1 MLCLKPR
8 EFEELQ
14 PGEFYKLSEGYEI
27 RHDAEVNAHAYF
39 VSNLMNLFGKSLK
52 QNMTADRLVKPLKI
66 NQSDVSSRSEDE
78 QYLREKFGL

>member
-27 RHDAEVNAHAYF
+27 RHDAEVTAQAYF

-52 QNMTADRLVKPLKI
+52 QNMTVDRLVKPLKI

>member
-27 RHDAEVNAHAYF
+27 RHDAEMTAYAYF

-52 QNMTADRLVKPLKI
+52 QNMTVDRLVKPLKI

-78 QYLREKFGL
+78 QYLKEKFGL

>member
-27 RHDAEVNAHAYF
+27 RHDAEVTAHAYF

-52 QNMTADRLVKPLKI
+52 QNMLPEKAAEIIVDR
-66 NQSDVSSRSEDE
+66 
-78 QYLREKFGL
+78 YLYGESMQRL

>member
-27 RHDAEVNAHAYF
+27 RHDAEVTAHAYF

-52 QNMTADRLVKPLKI
+52 QNMPVDRLAKPLRLRETD
-66 NQSDVSSRSEDE
+66 SSSRDEDE

>member
-27 RHDAEVNAHAYF
+27 RHDAEMTVHAYF

-52 QNMTADRLVKPLKI
+52 QNMTVDRLVKPLKI

>member
-14 PGEFYKLSEGYEI
+14 PGEFYKPSEGYEI
-27 RHDAEVNAHAYF
+27 RHDAEMTAHAYF

-52 QNMTADRLVKPLKI
+52 QNRTVDRLVKPLKI

-78 QYLREKFGL
+78 QYLKEKFGL

>member
-27 RHDAEVNAHAYF
+27 RHDAEVPAHAYF

-52 QNMTADRLVKPLKI
+52 QNMTVDRLVKPLKI

-78 QYLREKFGL
+78 QYLKEKFGL

>member
-27 RHDAEVNAHAYF
+27 RHDVEVTAYAYF

-52 QNMTADRLVKPLKI
+52 QNMTVDRLVKPLKI

>member
-27 RHDAEVNAHAYF
+27 RHDAEVTAHAYF

-52 QNMTADRLVKPLKI
+52 QNMTVDRLVKPLKI
-66 NQSDVSSRSEDE
+66 NQSDVSYRSEDE

>member
-14 PGEFYKLSEGYEI
+14 PGEFYKLSEGDEI
-27 RHDAEVNAHAYF
+27 RHDAEVTAHAYF

-52 QNMTADRLVKPLKI
+52 QNMTVDRLVKPLKI

>member
-27 RHDAEVNAHAYF
+27 RHDEEVTAHAYF

-52 QNMTADRLVKPLKI
+52 QNMTVDRLVKPLKI